1 MAEYIDRNLIEWYG
15 CDFENASCENREC
28 SGCSHAECSHSQV
41 MQIPTADVIE
51 RAEYEKV
58 LEENKQLKHII
69 SDKVDKD
76 LKCAFEVKELRSKID
91 NALADMQSMFNQ
103 EVLNDNVTSD
113 VGLGI
118 AIAMG
123 LLKENI
129 GE

>member
-1 MAEYIDRNLIEWYG
+1 MAEYIDRKKYMKDKYNCDLIHIESVELVPLY
-15 CDFENASCENREC
+15 
-28 SGCSHAECSHSQV
+28 
-41 MQIPTADVIE
+41 QIIDRLEQSIE

-91 NALADMQSMFNQ
+91 KALEELRKEIEENHLNVIDYADGEWIVKDF
-103 EVLNDNVTSD
+103 VY
-113 VGLGI
+113 G
-118 AIAMG
+118 AIDRF
-123 LLKENI
+123 KRNI

>member
-41 MQIPTADVIE
+41 MQIPKADVIE

-69 SDKVDKD
+69 SDKIDKD

-91 NALADMQSMFNQ
+91 KAIEEISNIEQLAEYTCGDIKRMCV
-103 EVLNDNVTSD
+103 E
-113 VGLGI
+113 I
-118 AIAMG
+118 I
-123 LLKENI
+123 KRNI
-129 GE
+129 EGE